1 MITGVTR
8 TAIVELFAKYDPDP
22 MGFGVLL
29 GTAEPREPGVRWWG
43 DIDETA
49 FLSRLYDL
57 ESMPSNDP
65 RYDSASGDIFQHR
78 ENNEDWEND
87 WIFYDHRF
95 ELQTSDAKLLR
106 FLAETI
112 HPEVRS
118 DKQEVAD
125 IKDALNRL
133 LEPDQYALKQ
143 RDTISGKPVYRAVA
157 IEAKKVS
164 ALEIREAIAQAI
176 RDCLKAYD
184 VAGYCDSLDLP
195 SASDDAVT
203 PMGSKAGYVKDRL
216 RVFERGDLVKLAR
229 KVQENFDYEP
239 LEELLY
245 RIDANSSSDGSK
257 GNPKNLIFA
266 AKGIKPEIYLSD
278 SIDNDVGIN
287 KYADNILVYDNLI
300 DPNIGL
306 SWRELLDW
314 WMKRERT
321 TDEEAANR
329 TLYTRLRE
337 TCNTPEK
344 IILDT
349 YGHILKEYG
358 FDIPA
363 IIPQIYLHFDP
374 IIARQKGEPRPLFR
388 QRMDFL
394 MLMPNRVRVVIE
406 LDGVQHYSDAN
417 GKADVKLYAKTMEE
431 DRKLRLRGYQV
442 FRFGGADFVNKEQSK
457 VMMRSFFIE
466 LLSQAGVINAKTN

>member
-8 TAIVELFAKYDPDP
+8 KAIVELFTTYNADPY
-22 MGFGVLL
+22 GLVAF
-29 GTAEPREPGVRWWG
+29 ASFKEPEIHGIQWWG
-43 DIDETA
+43 DIEEIA
-49 FLSRLYDL
+49 FLSRIYDL
-57 ESMPSNDP
+57 ENMPSKDP
-65 RYDSASGDIFQHR
+65 RYDNATGDILQHR

-87 WIFYDHRF
+87 WIFYDDRF
-95 ELQTSDAKLLR
+95 ELQTSDAKLLK

-112 HPEVRS
+112 HPEVRT
-118 DKQEVAD
+118 DRQEVAG
-125 IKDALNRL
+125 IKDALNKL

-143 RDTISGKPVYRAVA
+143 YETISGKPVYGAVA

-164 ALEIREAIAQAI
+164 GLEVREAIAQAI

-184 VAGYCDSLDLP
+184 VEGYCDSLDLP
-195 SASDDAVT
+195 PVSDSAVT
-203 PMGSKAGYVKDRL
+203 AMGSKAGYVKDRL
-216 RVFERGDLVKLAR
+216 RIFERRDLIKLAR

-245 RIDANSSSDGSK
+245 RIDSESAGDGSK

-266 AKGIKPEIYLSD
+266 ANGLKPEIYLSD
-278 SIDNDVGIN
+278 AIDNDVGIS

-314 WMKRERT
+314 WMKREKM

-329 TLYTRLRE
+329 SLYTRLRE
-337 TCNTPEK
+337 TCNVPEA

-358 FDIPA
+358 FEIPA

-374 IIARQKGEPRPLFR
+374 ITARKKGESRPLFR

-394 MLMPNRVRVVIE
+394 LLMPNRVRVVIE

-442 FRFGGADFVNKEQSK
+442 FRFGGADFVDKEQSK

-466 LLSQAGVINAKTN
+466 LLSQGGVISVK

>member
-8 TAIVELFAKYDPDP
+8 KAIVDLFAKYSVDP

-29 GTAEPREPGVRWWG
+29 EIAGPKKPGVCWWG
-43 DIDETA
+43 DIDETS

-57 ESMPSNDP
+57 GNMPSTDS
-65 RYDSASGDIFQHR
+65 RYDNAIGDIFQHR
-78 ENNEDWEND
+78 ENNNDWEDD
-87 WIFYDHRF
+87 WIFYDDRF
-95 ELQTSDAKLLR
+95 ELQTSDSKLLK

-118 DKQEVAD
+118 DKREVTD
-125 IKDALNRL
+125 IKDALNKL

-143 RDTISGKPVYRAVA
+143 HETISGKPVFRAVA
-157 IEAKKVS
+157 IEAKRVS
-164 ALEIREAIAQAI
+164 ALEIRENIAQAI

-184 VAGYCDSLDLP
+184 VAGYCDSLNLP
-195 SASDDAVT
+195 PTSDDAVS

-216 RVFERGDLVKLAR
+216 RIFERRDLIKLAR
-229 KVQENFDYEP
+229 KVQENFDNEP

-245 RIDANSSSDGSK
+245 RIDSELSSNGSK

-266 AKGIKPEIYLSD
+266 ANGIKPEIYLSD

-314 WMKRERT
+314 WMKREKT
-321 TDEEAANR
+321 TDEEVANR
-329 TLYTRLRE
+329 TLYIRLRE

-363 IIPQIYLHFDP
+363 IVPQIYLHFDP
-374 IIARQKGEPRPLFR
+374 ITARKKGEIRPLFR

-394 MLMPNRVRVVIE
+394 MLMPNRVRVVLE

-417 GKADVKLYAKTMEE
+417 GRADVKLYAKTMEE

-442 FRFGGADFVNKEQSK
+442 FRFGGADFVDKEKSK

-466 LLSQAGVINAKTN
+466 LLGQAGVINSKTN